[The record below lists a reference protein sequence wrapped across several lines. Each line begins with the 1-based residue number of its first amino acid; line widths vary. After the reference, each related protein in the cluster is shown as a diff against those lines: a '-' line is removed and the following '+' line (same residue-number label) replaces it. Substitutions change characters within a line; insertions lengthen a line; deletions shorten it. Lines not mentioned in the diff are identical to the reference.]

1 MKQFFKREGLRYA
14 MIGSGSWATA
24 LIKLLLNHQPKLS
37 WYLRDERKIEQ
48 ILKSAHNPSY
58 LQSVYLDPKRLE
70 MSSDLNAVVE
80 GADVILVATPSAY
93 FMDTFSK
100 LNVPLNGKFIISAI
114 KGFVDEKNLTI
125 AEYFNQCHN
134 VPFDRIG
141 VIGGPCHAE
150 EVSME
155 RLSYLTLTS
164 KYYEVASALC
174 DIFACDYI
182 KATPGTDIYG
192 VEYSAALKNVYA
204 VAAGI
209 CHGLKYGDNFQ
220 AVLLSNAIQEMSR
233 LTNAIS
239 QIHRE
244 INDSA
249 YLGDLL
255 VTAYSKFS
263 RNRLFGTM
271 IGKGYSVKTAQLEME
286 MIAEGYYATKCI
298 HEVNEKFQ
306 VNIPIVDAVYNI
318 LYNRCSP
325 TLEIKQLTEKL
336 S

>member
-1 MKQFFKREGLRYA
+1 

-155 RLSYLTLTS
+155 PEKRL
-164 KYYEVASALC
+164 C
-174 DIFACDYI
+174 
-182 KATPGTDIYG
+182 
-192 VEYSAALKNVYA
+192 
-204 VAAGI
+204 
-209 CHGLKYGDNFQ
+209 
-220 AVLLSNAIQEMSR
+220 
-233 LTNAIS
+233 
-239 QIHRE
+239 
-244 INDSA
+244 
-249 YLGDLL
+249 
-255 VTAYSKFS
+255 
-263 RNRLFGTM
+263 
-271 IGKGYSVKTAQLEME
+271 
-286 MIAEGYYATKCI
+286 
-298 HEVNEKFQ
+298 
-306 VNIPIVDAVYNI
+306 
-318 LYNRCSP
+318 RCSRYMP
-325 TLEIKQLTEKL
+325 RSGIWRQLYGRAYDECI